1 MDRAL
6 YIAMSGAKQNVLG
19 QTAHSNNLANASTT
33 GFRQDLSEARSQPVF
48 GDYYPTRAFAMEER
62 PATDF
67 TPGTLVTT
75 GNDLDL
81 ALKNQG
87 FFAVV
92 GPDGKEA
99 YTRRGDFM
107 VDANGRMLNG
117 DGLQAIGNG
126 GPMVA
131 PINEHLLVADDG
143 TVSIQGAGDTAAAVA
158 EIDRFKLV
166 LPDVKTLEKG
176 ADGLFRVRNAPPN
189 YVAPPDASVQV
200 TSGHLEHSNVSP
212 VLALTEI
219 MSLHR
224 QYEMQVKMMKTV
236 DENTQATTQILMA
249 Q

>member
-19 QTAHSNNLANASTT
+19 QAAHSNNLANASTT
-33 GFRQDLSEARSQPVF
+33 GFRQDLTQARSQPVF
-48 GDYYPTRAFAMEER
+48 GEYYPSRAFAMEER

-75 GNDLDL
+75 DGDLDL
-81 ALKNQG
+81 AIKNQG
-87 FFAVV
+87 FFAVL

-107 VDANGRMLNG
+107 VDSLGRMVNG

-131 PINEHLLVADDG
+131 PINEHLHVADDG
-143 TVSIQGAGDTAAAVA
+143 TVSIQGAGETAAAVA
-158 EIDRFKLV
+158 ELDRFKLV
-166 LPDVKTLEKG
+166 LPNITSMEKG
-176 ADGLFRVRNAPPN
+176 TDGLFRVRGAAPD
-189 YVAPPDASVQV
+189 YVAPPDPTVQV

-236 DENTQATTQILMA
+236 DENTQSTTQILMA